1 MNTDQILHI
10 VQSLM
15 AQPTAP
21 FCEDAVRAEILQH
34 LAQFPH
40 VSVKIDPFGNVIA
53 HYQRGDVAPRWI
65 LSAHMDHPG
74 FVQDEFLGGVPERY
88 LQKNPPRRSF
98 GAFDMW
104 DLPAFEVRDGCIY
117 SRACDDLIGCAAMI
131 AVFSELEHMEADAS
145 VFAAFTCAEEV
156 GLLGAVYL
164 ARSACFS
171 KELGILSLETSSERP
186 PAKMHEGVIVRTGD
200 RSSVFDSVL
209 VSELVQIASD
219 NRISHQRCLMSG
231 GTCEATA
238 YRLYGHRV
246 AGVCVALGNYHNCG
260 PADDIAAEYVSVSD
274 VCAMVGLCLAVSLQ
288 RAPLDGSEK
297 LRVSLEVELDQQIHK
312 RNIC

>member
-1 MNTDQILHI
+1 
-10 VQSLM
+10 M

-21 FCEDAVRAEILQH
+21 FCEDAVRAETLQH

-40 VSVKIDPFGNVIA
+40 VSVKIDPLGNVIA
-53 HYQRGDVAPRWI
+53 HYQRGDVAPRWV

-117 SRACDDLIGCAAMI
+117 SRACDDLIGCAVMI
-131 AVFSELEHMEADAS
+131 AVFSELEQLEADAS

-164 ARSACFS
+164 ARSAYLP
-171 KELGILSLETSSERP
+171 KELGILSIETSSERP
-186 PAKMHEGVIVRTGD
+186 PAKMHDGVIVRTGD
-200 RSSVFDSVL
+200 RSSVFDPGL
-209 VSELVQIASD
+209 VSEIVQLAVD
-219 NRISHQRCLMSG
+219 QCISHQRCLMSG

-260 PADDIAAEYVSVSD
+260 PQDNIAAEYVSVSD
-274 VCAMVGLCLAVSLQ
+274 VREMVRLCVAVALQ
-288 RAPLDGSEK
+288 TAPLDGSQA
-297 LRVSLEVELDQQIHK
+297 LRSRLEQQLDEEMVK
-312 RNIC
+312 RDIN